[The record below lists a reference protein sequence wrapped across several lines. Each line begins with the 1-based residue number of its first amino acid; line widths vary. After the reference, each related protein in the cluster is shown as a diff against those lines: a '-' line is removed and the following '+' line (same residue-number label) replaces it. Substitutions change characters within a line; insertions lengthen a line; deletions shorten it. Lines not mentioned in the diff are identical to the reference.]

1 MVIGMDRRRLWCG
14 VSGVGVALTNLAPVR
29 LRKGVSIVATGS
41 KKPMISKA
49 GFLFSFFV
57 LVVLTL
63 PSQASNPG
71 QAGFELPQPNG
82 CHPVGTGTVVLTDPH
97 RNRDLLVTIW
107 YPAVEGT
114 SALAPYMDKKT
125 ANALAEEWKLQ
136 QGFQR
141 LVRTHARLQAPIA
154 KGGPFPI
161 VLVEHG
167 SSVVPAIYT
176 VLAEG
181 LASKG
186 FIVVATNHPPDSL
199 ISVFP
204 DGHELKF
211 TPYWPAEA
219 DRRTQGVA
227 IGKFADEVLV
237 ADVRFVLDQLQ
248 EMNSHDHF
256 WHGQL
261 DLSKIGIV
269 GHSMGG
275 TTAALATQQEP
286 RILAGVNLDG
296 STYPGM
302 NGDVRPI
309 PVHKP
314 FLFLA
319 TEEHASGET
328 RAREYVGSESNT
340 YYVVVTGADHM
351 SFIDADLLSSRF
363 TRDLK
368 PDDSAFER
376 ALITS
381 TYTRS
386 LVEEFLAKYLKAGVA
401 PDLDLI
407 VRVYKK

>member
-1 MVIGMDRRRLWCG
+1 
-14 VSGVGVALTNLAPVR
+14 
-29 LRKGVSIVATGS
+29 
-41 KKPMISKA
+41 MITKA
-49 GFLFSFFV
+49 SFCVLPIFV
-57 LVVLTL
+57 LVLLTL
-63 PSQASNPG
+63 PSRASDANQAE
-71 QAGFELPQPNG
+71 FDLPRPNG
-82 CHPVGTGTVVLTDPH
+82 CHPVGTRTIVLRDP
-97 RNRDLLVTIW
+97 RRSRDLLVTMW
-107 YPAVEGT
+107 YPAMEST

-125 ANALAEEWKLQ
+125 ADALAEEWKLQ
-136 QGFQR
+136 PNFQR
-141 LVRTHARLQAPIA
+141 LVLTHARLQAPLA
-154 KGGPFPI
+154 ERGPFPV
-161 VLVEHG
+161 VLLEHG

-181 LASKG
+181 LASSG

-248 EMNSHDHF
+248 EMNSHDRF
-256 WHGQL
+256 WHGHL

-275 TTAALATQQEP
+275 TTAALATQKEP
-286 RILAGVNLDG
+286 RILAGANLDG

-302 NGDVRPI
+302 NADVRPI
-309 PVHKP
+309 PVQKP

-319 TEEHASGET
+319 TEEHVSGET
-328 RAREYVGSESNT
+328 RAREYIGSESNT
-340 YYVVVTGADHM
+340 YYVVVSGADHM
-351 SFIDADLLSSRF
+351 SFTDAGLVSSRF
-363 TRDLK
+363 ARDLK

-376 ALITS
+376 ALLTS
-381 TYTRS
+381 TLTRS
-386 LVEEFLAKYLKAGVA
+386 LVEEFFAKYLKAAAA
-401 PDLDLI
+401 PTLDLV
-407 VRVYKK
+407 VRIDKK

>member
-1 MVIGMDRRRLWCG
+1 MVTGDRWERE
-14 VSGVGVALTNLAPVR
+14 AMIKAAFLA
-29 LRKGVSIVATGS
+29 
-41 KKPMISKA
+41 
-49 GFLFSFFV
+49 FLILV
-57 LVVLTL
+57 LVLLTL
-63 PSQASNPG
+63 PSQASVAD
-71 QAGFELPQPNG
+71 QAGFDLPQPNG
-82 CHPVGTGTVVLTDPH
+82 CHPVGTRTVVLRDPH
-97 RNRDLLVTIW
+97 RSRDLLVAMW
-107 YPAVEGT
+107 YPAVEGM

-125 ANALAEEWKLQ
+125 ADALAEEWNLQ
-136 QGFQR
+136 PDFQR
-141 LVRTHARLQAPIA
+141 LVGTHARVLAPIA
-154 KGGPFPI
+154 EGSPFPV
-161 VLVEHG
+161 VLLEHG
-167 SSVVPAIYT
+167 SGVVPAIYT

-181 LASKG
+181 LASSG

-237 ADVRFVLDQLQ
+237 PDVRFVLDQLQ

-256 WHGQL
+256 WQAHL
-261 DLSKIGIV
+261 DLSKVGIV

-275 TTAALATQQEP
+275 TTAALATQEEP

-302 NGDVRPI
+302 NADIRPV

-319 TEEHASGET
+319 TEEHASGED
-328 RAREYVGSESNT
+328 RAREYIGSESNT

-351 SFIDADLLSSRF
+351 SFTDADLISSRF

-376 ALITS
+376 AVLTS
-381 TYTRS
+381 ILTRS
-386 LVEEFLAKYLKAGVA
+386 LVEEFLAKYLKATVA

-407 VRVYKK
+407 VRIDKK

>member
-1 MVIGMDRRRLWCG
+1 
-14 VSGVGVALTNLAPVR
+14 
-29 LRKGVSIVATGS
+29 
-41 KKPMISKA
+41 MISKSA
-49 GFLFSFFV
+49 SFAFPIFV

-63 PSQASNPG
+63 PSQASNADR
-71 QAGFELPQPNG
+71 AGFDLPQPNG
-82 CHPVGTGTVVLTDPH
+82 CHPVGTGTVVLRDPH
-97 RNRDLLVTIW
+97 RSRDLLVTMW

-125 ANALAEEWKLQ
+125 ADAMAEEWKLQ
-136 QGFQR
+136 PDFQR
-141 LVRTHARLQAPIA
+141 LVRTHARVLAPIA
-154 KGGPFPI
+154 EGGPFPV
-161 VLVEHG
+161 VLLEHG
-167 SSVVPAIYT
+167 SGVVPAIYT

-181 LASKG
+181 LASSG

-199 ISVFP
+199 IAVFP

-256 WHGQL
+256 WHDRL

-275 TTAALATQQEP
+275 TTAALATQEEP
-286 RILAGVNLDG
+286 RILAGANLDG

-302 NGDVRPI
+302 NGDVRPV

-319 TEEHASGET
+319 TEEHASGEDG
-328 RAREYVGSESNT
+328 AREYVGSESNT
-340 YYVVVTGADHM
+340 YYVVVAGADHM
-351 SFIDADLLSSRF
+351 SFTDASLVSSRF
-363 TRDLK
+363 TRDSK
-368 PDDSAFER
+368 PDDTTFER
-376 ALITS
+376 ALLTS
-381 TYTRS
+381 TLTRS
-386 LVEEFLAKYLKAGVA
+386 LVEEFLAKYLKATVA

-407 VRVYKK
+407 VRVGKK

>member
-1 MVIGMDRRRLWCG
+1 MI
-14 VSGVGVALTNLAPVR
+14 
-29 LRKGVSIVATGS
+29 RKSA
-41 KKPMISKA
+41 
-49 GFLFSFFV
+49 FSAFTIFV
-57 LVVLTL
+57 LVLLTL
-63 PSQASNPG
+63 PSQTSNAGP
-71 QAGFELPQPNG
+71 AGFDLPEPNG
-82 CHPVGTGTVVLTDPH
+82 CHAVGTRTVVLSDRH
-97 RNRDLLVTIW
+97 RNRDLLVTMW

-114 SALAPYMDKKT
+114 FALALYMDKKT
-125 ANALAEEWKLQ
+125 ADALAEEWELEPD
-136 QGFQR
+136 FQR
-141 LVRTHARLQAPIA
+141 LVRPHARLLAPIA
-154 KGGPFPI
+154 EGSPFPV
-161 VLVEHG
+161 VLLEQG
-167 SSVVPAIYT
+167 SGVVPAIYT

-181 LASKG
+181 LASSG

-204 DGHELKF
+204 DGHVLKF

-248 EMNSHDHF
+248 KLNALDPF
-256 WHGQL
+256 WHAHM
-261 DLSKIGIV
+261 DLSKVGIV

-275 TTAALATQQEP
+275 TTAALATQEEP

-302 NGDVRPI
+302 NSDVRPI
-309 PVHKP
+309 PVRKP

-319 TEEHASGET
+319 TEEHASGED

-351 SFIDADLLSSRF
+351 SFTDGGLVSSKFKRG
-363 TRDLK
+363 LK

-376 ALITS
+376 ALLTS
-381 TYTRS
+381 TLTRS
-386 LVEEFLAKYLKAGVA
+386 LVEEFLDKYLKAVVA
-401 PDLDLI
+401 PHLDLI
-407 VRVYKK
+407 VRVDKK